1 MSRVRQENLSHN
13 LIREDLRPS
22 AFVLCIACSLGV
34 WKGRVGW
41 GAIFNRRRDKEG
53 IISNAGKVTTDKH
66 LIMGERG
73 SPWISNADS

>member
-1 MSRVRQENLSHN
+1 M
-13 LIREDLRPS
+13 
-22 AFVLCIACSLGV
+22 

-73 SPWISNADS
+73 SPWIPNADSRVLGPLGLSCDSGGYLYALGLMLSLALS

>member
-1 MSRVRQENLSHN
+1 M
-13 LIREDLRPS
+13 D
-22 AFVLCIACSLGV
+22 
-34 WKGRVGW
+34 
-41 GAIFNRRRDKEG
+41 AIFNRRRDKEG